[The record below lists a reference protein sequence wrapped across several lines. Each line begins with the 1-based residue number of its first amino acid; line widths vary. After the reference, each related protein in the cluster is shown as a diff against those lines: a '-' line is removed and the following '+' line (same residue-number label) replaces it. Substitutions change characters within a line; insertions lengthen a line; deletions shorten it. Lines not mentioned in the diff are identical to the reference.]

1 MRKLLIGLI
10 LVVVIALAGATYI
23 LPTYISNQI
32 SGRIERSLQTDSVS
46 ANIETSPSFM
56 MLFGQVDNIDIEA
69 TNIKLD
75 KVNLNELSLKGE
87 NIEISVQDLLLAR
100 RLVINSADNLT
111 ITGLIDENNLAQ
123 LLAKE
128 VDKISDIA
136 VKITPDNVEAIE
148 NLMTK
153 EATGKISFLGQEAT
167 INVKGIIVVEGKNLL
182 FRITDAN
189 TENRLFGKIGISFTK
204 DIFLVSTDKLPLEGA
219 KFTRVEQQNG
229 QVLIEA
235 GINK

>member
-1 MRKLLIGLI
+1 MRNLLIGLI

-136 VKITPDNVEAIE
+136 VKITPDNVEA
-148 NLMTK
+148 
-153 EATGKISFLGQEAT
+153 TGKISFLGQEAT

>member
-10 LVVVIALAGATYI
+10 LVVIIALAGATYI

-32 SGRIERSLQTDSVS
+32 SGRIERSLQTDSVN

-100 RLVINSADNLT
+100 RLVINSADNLI

-136 VKITPDNVEAIE
+136 VKITPDNV
-148 NLMTK
+148 

>member
-75 KVNLNELSLKGE
+75 KVNLNKLSLKGE

-136 VKITPDNVEAIE
+136 VKITPDNVEV
-148 NLMTK
+148 
-153 EATGKISFLGQEAT
+153 TGKISFLGQEAT

>member
-75 KVNLNELSLKGE
+75 KVNLNKLSLKGE

-136 VKITPDNVEAIE
+136 VKITPDNVEA
-148 NLMTK
+148 
-153 EATGKISFLGQEAT
+153 TGKISFLGQEAT
-167 INVKGIIVVEGKNLL
+167 NNVKGIIVVEGKNLL

>member
-10 LVVVIALAGATYI
+10 LVVVVVLAGATYI

-32 SGRIERSLQTDSVS
+32 SGRIERSLQTDSVN

-136 VKITPDNVEAIE
+136 VKITPDNVEA
-148 NLMTK
+148 
-153 EATGKISFLGQEAT
+153 TGKISFLGQEAT

>member
-10 LVVVIALAGATYI
+10 LVVIIALAGATYI

-75 KVNLNELSLKGE
+75 KVNLNELSLKGK

-136 VKITPDNVEAIE
+136 VKITPDNV
-148 NLMTK
+148 

>member
-75 KVNLNELSLKGE
+75 KVNLNKLSLKGE

-136 VKITPDNVEAIE
+136 VKITPDNVE
-148 NLMTK
+148 T
-153 EATGKISFLGQEAT
+153 TGKISFLGQEAT

>member
-1 MRKLLIGLI
+1 MRKILIGLI
-10 LVVVIALAGATYI
+10 LVVVIALAGVTYI

-136 VKITPDNVEAIE
+136 VKITPDNVEA
-148 NLMTK
+148 
-153 EATGKISFLGQEAT
+153 TGKISFLGQEAT

>member
-75 KVNLNELSLKGE
+75 KVNLNKLSLKGE

-136 VKITPDNVEAIE
+136 VKITPDNV
-148 NLMTK
+148 

-219 KFTRVEQQNG
+219 KFTRVEQNG

>member
-75 KVNLNELSLKGE
+75 KVNLNKLSLKGE
-87 NIEISVQDLLLAR
+87 NIEISVRDLLLAR

-136 VKITPDNVEAIE
+136 VKITPDNV
-148 NLMTK
+148 

>member
-10 LVVVIALAGATYI
+10 LVVVIALAGATYR

-75 KVNLNELSLKGE
+75 KVNLNKLSLKGE

-136 VKITPDNVEAIE
+136 VKITPDNV
-148 NLMTK
+148 

>member
-75 KVNLNELSLKGE
+75 KVNLNKLSLKGE

-136 VKITPDNVEAIE
+136 VKITPDNVEA
-148 NLMTK
+148 
-153 EATGKISFLGQEAT
+153 TGKISFLGQEAT
-167 INVKGIIVVEGKNLL
+167 INVNGIIVVEGKNLL

>member
-10 LVVVIALAGATYI
+10 LVVVVALAGATYI

-32 SGRIERSLQTDSVS
+32 SGRIERSLQTDSVN

-123 LLAKE
+123 LLAKV

-136 VKITPDNVEAIE
+136 VKITPDNV
-148 NLMTK
+148 

>member
-1 MRKLLIGLI
+1 
-10 LVVVIALAGATYI
+10 
-23 LPTYISNQI
+23 
-32 SGRIERSLQTDSVS
+32 
-46 ANIETSPSFM
+46 
-56 MLFGQVDNIDIEA
+56 MLKD
-69 TNIKLD
+69 
-75 KVNLNELSLKGE
+75 
-87 NIEISVQDLLLAR
+87 
-100 RLVINSADNLT
+100 
-111 ITGLIDENNLAQ
+111 
-123 LLAKE
+123 
-128 VDKISDIA
+128 
-136 VKITPDNVEAIE
+136 
-148 NLMTK
+148 
-153 EATGKISFLGQEAT
+153 

>member
-46 ANIETSPSFM
+46 ANIETSPNFM

-75 KVNLNELSLKGE
+75 KVNLNKLSLKGE

-136 VKITPDNVEAIE
+136 VKITPDNV
-148 NLMTK
+148 

>member
-1 MRKLLIGLI
+1 MNLRKLLIGLI

-32 SGRIERSLQTDSVS
+32 SGRIERSLQTNSVS

-136 VKITPDNVEAIE
+136 VKITPDNVEA
-148 NLMTK
+148 
-153 EATGKISFLGQEAT
+153 TGKISFLGQEAT

>member
-32 SGRIERSLQTDSVS
+32 SGRIERSLQTDSVN

-136 VKITPDNVEAIE
+136 VKITPDNVEA
-148 NLMTK
+148 
-153 EATGKISFLGQEAT
+153 TGKISFLGQEAT

-204 DIFLVSTDKLPLEGA
+204 VYS
-219 KFTRVEQQNG
+219 
-229 QVLIEA
+229 
-235 GINK
+235 

>member
-75 KVNLNELSLKGE
+75 KVNLNKLSLKGE

-136 VKITPDNVEAIE
+136 VKITPDNVEA
-148 NLMTK
+148 
-153 EATGKISFLGQEAT
+153 TGKISFLGQEAT

-204 DIFLVSTDKLPLEGA
+204 DIFLVSTDKLP
-219 KFTRVEQQNG
+219 
-229 QVLIEA
+229 
-235 GINK
+235 

>member
-10 LVVVIALAGATYI
+10 LVVLIALAGATYI

-111 ITGLIDENNLAQ
+111 ITGLIDENKLAQ

-136 VKITPDNVEAIE
+136 VKITPDNVE
-148 NLMTK
+148 T
-153 EATGKISFLGQEAT
+153 TGEICFLGQEAT

>member
-46 ANIETSPSFM
+46 ANIETLPSFM

-75 KVNLNELSLKGE
+75 KVNLNKLSLKGE

-136 VKITPDNVEAIE
+136 VKITPDNV
-148 NLMTK
+148 

>member
-1 MRKLLIGLI
+1 MQKLLIGLI

-32 SGRIERSLQTDSVS
+32 SGRIERSLQTDSVN

-136 VKITPDNVEAIE
+136 VKITPDNVEA
-148 NLMTK
+148 
-153 EATGKISFLGQEAT
+153 TGKISFLGQEAT

-204 DIFLVSTDKLPLEGA
+204 DIFLVSTDKLTLEGA

>member
-10 LVVVIALAGATYI
+10 LVVIIALAGATYI
-23 LPTYISNQI
+23 LPIYISNQI

-136 VKITPDNVEAIE
+136 VKITPDNVEA
-148 NLMTK
+148 
-153 EATGKISFLGQEAT
+153 TGKISFLGQEAT

>member
-1 MRKLLIGLI
+1 LRKLLIGLI

-136 VKITPDNVEAIE
+136 VKITPDNVEA
-148 NLMTK
+148 
-153 EATGKISFLGQEAT
+153 TGKISFLGQEAT
-167 INVKGIIVVEGKNLL
+167 INVKGIIVVEGKNLI

>member
-56 MLFGQVDNIDIEA
+56 MLFGQVDNIDVEA

-136 VKITPDNVEAIE
+136 VKITPDNVEAI
-148 NLMTK
+148 
-153 EATGKISFLGQEAT
+153 GKISFLGQEAT

>member
-32 SGRIERSLQTDSVS
+32 SGRIERSLQTDSVN

-136 VKITPDNVEAIE
+136 VKITPDNVEA
-148 NLMTK
+148 
-153 EATGKISFLGQEAT
+153 TGKISFLGQEAT

-204 DIFLVSTDKLPLEGA
+204 DIFLISTDKLPLEGA

>member
-136 VKITPDNVEAIE
+136 VKITPDNVEA
-148 NLMTK
+148 
-153 EATGKISFLGQEAT
+153 TGKISFLGQEAT

-189 TENRLFGKIGISFTK
+189 TESRLFGKIGISFTK

-235 GINK
+235 SINK

>member
-10 LVVVIALAGATYI
+10 LVVVVALAGVIYI

-32 SGRIERSLQTDSVS
+32 SGRIERSLQTDSVN

-136 VKITPDNVEAIE
+136 VKITPDNVEA
-148 NLMTK
+148 
-153 EATGKISFLGQEAT
+153 TGKISFLGQEAT

>member
-32 SGRIERSLQTDSVS
+32 SGRIERSLQTDAVN

-100 RLVINSADNLT
+100 RLVINSADNLI

-136 VKITPDNVEAIE
+136 VKITPDNV
-148 NLMTK
+148 

>member
-10 LVVVIALAGATYI
+10 LVVVVALAGVTYI

-136 VKITPDNVEAIE
+136 VKITPNNV
-148 NLMTK
+148 

>member
-1 MRKLLIGLI
+1 MNLRKLLIGLI

-136 VKITPDNVEAIE
+136 VKITPDNVEA
-148 NLMTK
+148 
-153 EATGKISFLGQEAT
+153 TGKISFLGQEAT

-204 DIFLVSTDKLPLEGA
+204 DIFLVSTNKLPLEGA

>member
-136 VKITPDNVEAIE
+136 VKITPDNVEA
-148 NLMTK
+148 
-153 EATGKISFLGQEAT
+153 TGKISFLGQEAT

-182 FRITDAN
+182 FRIIDAN

>member
-32 SGRIERSLQTDSVS
+32 SGRIERSLQTDSVN

-56 MLFGQVDNIDIEA
+56 MLFGQVGNIDIEA

-136 VKITPDNVEAIE
+136 VKITPDNV
-148 NLMTK
+148 

>member
-75 KVNLNELSLKGE
+75 KVNLNKLSLKGE

-136 VKITPDNVEAIE
+136 VKITPDNV
-148 NLMTK
+148 

-219 KFTRVEQQNG
+219 KFTRVEQQKG

>member
-75 KVNLNELSLKGE
+75 KVNLNKLSLKGE

-136 VKITPDNVEAIE
+136 VKITPDNVEA
-148 NLMTK
+148 
-153 EATGKISFLGQEAT
+153 TGKISFLGQEAT

-189 TENRLFGKIGISFTK
+189 TENRLFGKIGISFTQ

>member
-32 SGRIERSLQTDSVS
+32 SGRIERSLQTDSVN

-56 MLFGQVDNIDIEA
+56 MLFGQVVNIYIEA

-136 VKITPDNVEAIE
+136 VKITPDNV
-148 NLMTK
+148 

>member
-69 TNIKLD
+69 
-75 KVNLNELSLKGE
+75 VNLNKLSLKGE

-136 VKITPDNVEAIE
+136 VKITPDNV
-148 NLMTK
+148 

>member
-10 LVVVIALAGATYI
+10 LVVIIALAGATYI

-136 VKITPDNVEAIE
+136 VKITPDNVEA
-148 NLMTK
+148 
-153 EATGKISFLGQEAT
+153 TGKISFLGQEAT

-235 GINK
+235 GINKY

>member
-136 VKITPDNVEAIE
+136 VKITPDNVEV
-148 NLMTK
+148 
-153 EATGKISFLGQEAT
+153 TGKISFLGQEAT

>member
-56 MLFGQVDNIDIEA
+56 MIFGQVDNIDIEA

-136 VKITPDNVEAIE
+136 VKITPDNVEA
-148 NLMTK
+148 
-153 EATGKISFLGQEAT
+153 TGKISFLGQEAT

>member
-136 VKITPDNVEAIE
+136 VKITPDNVEA
-148 NLMTK
+148 
-153 EATGKISFLGQEAT
+153 TGKISFLGQEAT

-204 DIFLVSTDKLPLEGA
+204 DIFLVSTDKLPLEGV
-219 KFTRVEQQNG
+219 KFARVEQQNG